1 MTLFSPMSPYTAMN
15 DILKSCELCPRR
27 CGADRTKA
35 VGFCGGGSL
44 PKLAKAYLHMWE
56 EPCISGTRGSGTV
69 FFSGCSLKCCFCQN
83 YRISAENFGKEIP
96 VSRLAEIFLELQD
109 KGAHNINLVS
119 ATHYVPQV
127 IEALDLCKG
136 RLNIPVAYNSGGYE
150 LPETIEMLRGYV
162 DIFMPDLKYYDSE
175 ISEKYSAAGDYFA
188 YASAAVGK
196 MIEIAGKPV
205 YDNDGLMKSGVIIRH
220 MVLPSHRRD
229 SEKVL
234 NFIADTYPEG
244 SYLLSLMSQYTPFYK
259 SCEHKEINRRISTYE
274 YEKVAQAAAEL
285 GFDGFMQE
293 RSSAKEEYTPDFDL
307 SGI

>member
-1 MTLFSPMSPYTAMN
+1 MISSSQMLSHTAMN

-27 CGADRTKA
+27 CGADRTKT
-35 VGFCGGGSL
+35 VGFCGGGAL
-44 PKLAKAYLHMWE
+44 PRLAKAYLHMWE

-83 YRISAENFGKEIP
+83 YGISAENFGKEIP
-96 VSRLAEIFLELQD
+96 V
-109 KGAHNINLVS
+109 NLVS

-127 IEALDLCKG
+127 IETLDLCKG

-150 LPETIEMLRGYV
+150 LPKTIEMLRGYV
-162 DIFMPDLKYYDSE
+162 DIFMPDFKYYDSE
-175 ISEKYSAAGDYFA
+175 ISEKYSAAKDYFS
-188 YASAAVGK
+188 YASAAIGK

-205 YDNDGLMKSGVIIRH
+205 YDENGLMKSGVIIRH
-220 MVLPSHRRD
+220 MVLPSHRKD
-229 SEKVL
+229 SEKIL
-234 NFIADTYPEG
+234 RTIAEMYPKD

-274 YEKVAQAAAEL
+274 YEKVAQVAAEL